1 MKQLF
6 FLLFV
11 LATYSL
17 FAQTTITGKVTD
29 KKGIPISGANVYL
42 DGTYDGTATIDNGTF
57 TFTTEETGE
66 QTLIVS
72 FISFETYHLTD
83 LVKNLKNINIK
94 LKEDVN
100 TLDAVIVNAGSFK
113 AGENA
118 KVTALKPLDVV
129 TTAGAMGDFV
139 GALQTLPGTSNVA
152 EDGRLFVR
160 GGDAEE
166 TQIFVDGMRVFSPYS
181 PTANNIPTRGRLSP
195 FLFKGITF
203 STGGYSA
210 EYGQALSSVL
220 LLNSIDEPEEERTDI
235 SLMTVGLGIG
245 NTQKWEKNSL
255 SVNASYINL
264 QPYQELYP
272 DNNEWHKPVQSFGG
286 EAVYRHKIN
295 TKGLLKLYGAF
306 STVNFDVTQE
316 DINIQEGIHFGMKN
330 RNLYFN
336 ASYKDFLKNDWSI
349 QTGLSYAND
358 YSDLDIIEDTVQDTE
373 NAAHLKLKLSKFYN
387 SRFRLNFGAEY
398 FITSFN
404 EDYTASNED
413 TYNYTFNN
421 NITASFAEANI
432 FFSKKLAA
440 NIGLRGEYS
449 SLLNEFTA
457 SPRASVAYKSGAN
470 SQVSLAYGQFYQ
482 NPKNEYLKFNTN
494 FSAENTSH
502 LIANYQYVKNKQ
514 IFRAEAYY
522 KDYNSLVK
530 YNTEQ
535 PLPTSNYSNNGSGFA
550 KGLDLFWRDNK
561 TIKNTEYWVSYS
573 YLDTKRDYK
582 NYPTKATPSFA
593 SQHNASVV
601 LKHFISNLK
610 SQVGLSYNFA
620 SGRNYTD
627 PNKSGFLNSKAKN
640 YNAVNANWAYL
651 ISPQKILYF
660 SVSNVFGTQNVNGYQ
675 FKNQANTNGVF
686 ESRTIKPAAD
696 RFFFVGFFWTISD
709 NKKDNQLDNL

>member
-29 KKGIPISGANVYL
+29 KKGTPITGANVYL

-166 TQIFVDGMRVFSPYS
+166 TQIFVEGMRVFSPYS

-316 DINIQEGIHFGMKN
+316 DINIQEGIRFGMKN

-404 EDYTASNED
+404 EDYTALNED

-449 SLLNEFTA
+449 SLLNEFTG

-593 SQHNASVV
+593 SQHNASIV